1 MSESSW
7 INSIVDLE
15 DGYEE
20 VVFQQYARRLIG
32 LARTKLPDNLQRR
45 VDADDIVQ
53 SVFRSFFRRN
63 QEGQFAFDDS
73 FDVWHLL
80 AAITYR
86 KVLNSIKHHYRD
98 KRNPGR
104 EVHAGGEDSMAT
116 GPPIAD
122 RTPGPEDLNVV
133 VDYLNW
139 ILGQLPED
147 YQGILQM
154 RMEGFSIAEI
164 AEKIDVSERTVKRV
178 LARVRDLA
186 AQKLDD
192 ELQEP

>member
-7 INSIVDLE
+7 IKTIVDLE

-20 VVFQQYARRLIG
+20 AVFSQYAQRLIG

-104 EVHAGGEDSMAT
+104 EVHAGGEDSMAP

-147 YQGILQM
+147 YQEILQM

-164 AEKIDVSERTVKRV
+164 AEKVDVSERTIKRV

-186 AQKLDD
+186 AQKLED
-192 ELQEP
+192 ELEAE

>member
-1 MSESSW
+1 MSDSDW
-7 INSIVDLE
+7 VKTIVDLE

-20 VVFQQYARRLIG
+20 IVFNQYAHRLIG
-32 LARTKLPDNLQRR
+32 LARNKLPNNLQRR

-63 QEGQFAFDDS
+63 QEGQFDFDDT

-86 KVLNSIKHHYRD
+86 KVMNSIKHHYRD

-104 EVHAGGEDSMAT
+104 EVRAAGSDESLAE
-116 GPPIAD
+116 GPPVAD
-122 RTPGPEDLNVV
+122 RTPGPEDLNIV

-147 YQGILQM
+147 YQQILQM
-154 RMEGFSIAEI
+154 RMEGFSIAEV
-164 AEKIDVSERTVKRV
+164 ADEVKVSERTVKRV
-178 LARVRDLA
+178 LARVRDIAAEKLNQELA
-186 AQKLDD
+186 
-192 ELQEP
+192 

>member
-1 MSESSW
+1 MAESSW
-7 INSIVDLE
+7 IRTIVDLE

-32 LARTKLPDNLQRR
+32 LARTRLPDNLQRR

-104 EVHAGGEDSMAT
+104 EVHGGGEDSMAT

-139 ILGQLPED
+139 ILAQLPED

-164 AEKIDVSERTVKRV
+164 AEKVDVSERTVKRV